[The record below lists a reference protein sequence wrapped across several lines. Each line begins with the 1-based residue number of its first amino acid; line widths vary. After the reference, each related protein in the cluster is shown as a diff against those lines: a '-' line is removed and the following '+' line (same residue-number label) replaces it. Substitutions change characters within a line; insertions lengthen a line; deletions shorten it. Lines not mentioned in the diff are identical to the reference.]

1 MELTTGGC
9 PWRREDYMSGTIDL
23 VVRQCFCACVDV
35 NCLSSARRGTCCL
48 CYPRCCR
55 SAAQGAPVEP
65 LAVNTHW
72 SFAGQAPVLLK
83 AWRPRRR
90 NC

>member
-35 NCLSSARRGTCCL
+35 QLSEL
-48 CYPRCCR
+48 
-55 SAAQGAPVEP
+55 SAAGDLLLVLSQMLPQCRPGSSSGALGCQYP
-65 LAVNTHW
+65 LELCW
-72 SFAGQAPVLLK
+72 PGPLY
-83 AWRPRRR
+83 
-90 NC
+90 C